1 MRTLH
6 LYALPASIMMAS
18 CAVIGALSALPLGQG
33 FWLSGA
39 AIGAA
44 SGLFLCLAIAL
55 TTGRRSAKVME
66 QGMTAAAAIET
77 MSTEAAREATILVL
91 DAAPTI
97 AKRRTSGAS
106 TVPSHAHPSVREVF
120 DRYEHICWGEEKQCI
135 SFGEQH
141 LRPVKDMPG

>member
-1 MRTLH
+1 
-6 LYALPASIMMAS
+6 
-18 CAVIGALSALPLGQG
+18 
-33 FWLSGA
+33 
-39 AIGAA
+39 
-44 SGLFLCLAIAL
+44 
-55 TTGRRSAKVME
+55 
-66 QGMTAAAAIET
+66 MTAAAAIET

-141 LRPVKDMPG
+141 LRPVKDMPGWTVIGRPLNAFHACEDATGRCILLMNDDRPVPFSREDDYVLSIWHLLLQYASMVEANRRFMG